1 MTPDPL
7 TETLRVLVAEAVA
20 DAVGPTVRRAVEEAL
35 PEVARRAALPPYLTK
50 RELSEMTGWSE
61 RKVDYMRSNRTLP
74 YIKRGRT
81 VLFRTADVEAL
92 LMEGYVPARSREHE
106 AD

>member
-7 TETLRVLVAEAVA
+7 TETLRVLVAAAVA
-20 DAVGPTVRRAVEEAL
+20 DAVGPAVREAVVDAL

-61 RKVDYMRSNRTLP
+61 RKIDYMRERRTLP
-74 YIKRGRT
+74 YIRRERT
-81 VLFRTADVEAL
+81 VLFRTEDVEAL
-92 LMEGYVPARSREHE
+92 LMEGYVPVRGRGSE

>member
-7 TETLRVLVAEAVA
+7 SDSLRVLVAAAVA
-20 DAVGPTVRRAVEEAL
+20 DAIGPAVRQAVEEAI

-50 RELSEMTGWSE
+50 VELSELTGWSA
-61 RKVDYMRSNRTLP
+61 RKIDYMRSSRTLP
-74 YIKRGRT
+74 YIRRGRT

-92 LMEGYVPARSREHE
+92 LMEGYVPAKGR
-106 AD
+106 ADG